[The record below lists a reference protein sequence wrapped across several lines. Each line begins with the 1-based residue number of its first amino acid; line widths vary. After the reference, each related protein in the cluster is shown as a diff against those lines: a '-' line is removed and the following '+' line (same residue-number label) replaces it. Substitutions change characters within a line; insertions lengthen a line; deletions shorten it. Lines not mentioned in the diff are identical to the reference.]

1 MGSNVQCA
9 IEAYTKSNGTEITTL
24 ENGGILPFSVPENM
38 EMILFLG
45 FLSSGTEGRGFKL
58 WFADNWSFPPELK
71 IVLLIRTGG
80 AGGLSSS
87 SPLSDM
93 VLNS

>member
-1 MGSNVQCA
+1 MQV
-9 IEAYTKSNGTEITTL
+9 KTL
-24 ENGGILPFSVPENM
+24 ENKGILPFSVLENM
-38 EMILFLG
+38 EIILFLG

-58 WFADNWSFPPELK
+58 WLADNWSLPPELK

>member
-1 MGSNVQCA
+1 MSKELQKLTRSKGIKV
-9 IEAYTKSNGTEITTL
+9 ITL
-24 ENGGILPFSVPENM
+24 ENRGILPFSAPVNM

-58 WFADNWSFPPELK
+58 WLADNGSLPHELK
-71 IVLLIRTGG
+71 IALVIRTGG

-87 SPLSDM
+87 SPLSNM

>member
-1 MGSNVQCA
+1 MKLHKSPVQV
-9 IEAYTKSNGTEITTL
+9 TKSNRTEITTL